1 MHKFTILSRTNSQKE
16 ADSKKTIDFQKFFI
30 VLLIVFVSPFY
41 SSITAQVKNPILP
54 GFYSDPSI
62 CRVENDYYLVNS
74 SFSFFP
80 GVPIF
85 HSIDLVHW
93 KQIGHVLDRPS
104 QLKLTNQKV
113 SAGIYAPAI
122 RYWNGTYYMVTT
134 LMGGSD
140 GGNFFVTAKN
150 PAGPWSEPTW
160 LKEVEGIDPS
170 FFFDDNGKAY
180 LINNGPAPDN
190 KTLYAGHRALWLQEF
205 DLKTQKLIGDRKIII
220 NGGVDLTKK
229 PIWIEGP
236 HIFKNKGY
244 YYLLAAEGGTKVE
257 HSEVIFR
264 SKDIW
269 GPYEAASINPILTQ
283 RNLPSDRKNPFTSA
297 GHADMVQTPKGHW
310 VSVFLACEP
319 YSEDF
324 YNTGR
329 QTFFNPVDWSSE
341 WPVILKSG
349 LPIPVKTTTPL
360 KAAKGMVSFSDY
372 SANWKD
378 DFDTDELQLEWNFIR
393 TPQQKWYALK
403 DNSLLIQARPI
414 RISEVGNPSFIGR
427 RLQFANSEFTT
438 SLQLEKGKE
447 MEAGI
452 VAFQNE
458 NFYYKLVIQQIE
470 GKNFLILSS
479 ASNEFEKVELKGY
492 SPGHQV
498 YLRMKALGAEFICEY
513 SMDNKSWT
521 QFGKIL
527 DGKHLS
533 TAISGGFIGA
543 YFGLYAYANTPAIA
557 TFDWA
562 THKKLESQK

>member
-521 QFGKIL
+521 QFGKTL